1 MVTTSALATVA
12 ATSPAWLHTLGQI
25 AGTFLLID
33 VVIALALMAALMV
46 GLAFAAW
53 WLHNNVI
60 PVVSHYGEQA
70 QHVMGIAERGGEA
83 IVEKVATFHGA
94 RAGVLTGLR
103 AFIFGQSPEQ
113 RETLRVRGMTRPA
126 SRRITRP
133 ITRPI
138 EQTLEPQEPS
148 AATPTATSTRDT
160 PAASEPELH
169 PIA

>member
-1 MVTTSALATVA
+1 MATTSALAIVA

-33 VVIALALMAALMV
+33 VLIALTLVCALMV
-46 GLAFAAW
+46 GLAVAAW
-53 WLHNNVI
+53 WLHRNVI

-103 AFIFGQSPEQ
+103 AFVFGQSPEQ
-113 RETLRVRGMTRPA
+113 REALRIRGLTRPPA
-126 SRRITRP
+126 RRVTRP

-138 EQTLEPQEPS
+138 DQTLEPQGPVNSTPPAMSTPEP
-148 AATPTATSTRDT
+148 PV
-160 PAASEPELH
+160 ASESELH

>member
-1 MVTTSALATVA
+1 MATISALATVA

-25 AGTFLLID
+25 AGTFLLVD
-33 VVIALALMAALMV
+33 MVIALALVAALMV
-46 GLAFAAW
+46 GLAVAAW
-53 WLHNNVI
+53 WLHRNVI

-113 RETLRVRGMTRPA
+113 REILRVRGMTRPP
-126 SRRITRP
+126 SRRATRP

-138 EQTLEPQEPS
+138 EQTPEPQGPS
-148 AATPTATSTRDT
+148 AATPTAKSTLDT
-160 PAASEPELH
+160 PTASEPELH